1 MAERPP
7 VFRPPGWRPR
17 APWER
22 RVTYQDRRIRGRAG
36 QAMRARVLAEEPYC
50 RMCLAEGK
58 RVQATEVDHI
68 VPLAAGGDNSRGNQQ
83 GLCEPHHD
91 EKSKRERLEARHGPG
106 GGSIF
111 EG

>member
-1 MAERPP
+1 MAVRPP
-7 VFRPPGWRPR
+7 VFRPPGWRER
-17 APWER
+17 EPWER

-68 VPLAAGGDNSRGNQQ
+68 VPLAAGGDNSRENQQ
-83 GLCEPHHD
+83 GLCEPCHD
-91 EKSKRERLEARHGPG
+91 AKSKRERSEARHGPG